1 MVQAIQ
7 LSMLTTTADSALR
20 LDGALSDSATDAGA
34 EPSSLGFAEVLSGLT
49 SAATNSLSGAKL
61 RHVPAGISVL
71 SGVSLA
77 LLAAANAKDTAAS
90 AENAENAENESV
102 ADAEEGSLLTFS
114 LLGQIAL
121 KDTLPETGSDT
132 DAAISTDTDDTKESS
147 ATALSG
153 SKQPEADAEEL
164 VKAAKQLAQS
174 ASEITD
180 TDTTTTELQAKI
192 NSQISADAQAGK
204 VADKTEA
211 SVGGK
216 GEALPVAVLAGESGA
231 DSAQS
236 VKEAAFNSNTHDSD
250 IKDSA
255 IKGSDI
261 KDSDI
266 KDSSVK
272 AALET
277 GVKADDNTSKTD
289 EGFVKA
295 GSVAQSTV
303 QADAKTITADSSSQ
317 TVVNTA
323 AGTVAITEGNRNT
336 ADNSKTDTDNVS
348 TTRKLSLTAAS
359 DKADNQVG
367 AKVGSEQN
375 ASKHDAQQQNGSQQS
390 PSQQNSSQQNQ
401 QQGPKQNNNASLPA
415 DIATEIT
422 DSSVATAKVAAD
434 ASAVARV
441 DTAFN
446 SALQLAEQRQQA
458 GPAATVARP
467 LAEQLKQSLNLL
479 QQDAAGQLRERV
491 TLMVRQNIQIAE
503 IRLDPAG
510 LGQMQ
515 IKIDMQQ
522 DQASVQFIVQQ
533 SQAKE
538 LLEQQLPRLRE
549 MLQQQGIQLTEGQVQ
564 QQSQQER
571 QLAQRGSDQ
580 QGRNSQQ
587 SADENQEGSP
597 EPVQLNIKTSERL
610 VDYYA

>member
-20 LDGALSDSATDAGA
+20 LDGALSDSAAEAGT
-34 EPSSLGFAEVLSGLT
+34 ELSGLGFGEVLNGIT
-49 SAATNSLSGAKL
+49 SPATNSLSGAKL

-71 SGVSLA
+71 SGVSQA

-90 AENAENAENESV
+90 AENAENSENAENTENESAAG
-102 ADAEEGSLLTFS
+102 ADEDSLLTSS

-121 KDTLPETGSDT
+121 KDKLPETDSNASDT
-132 DAAISTDTDDTKESS
+132 DAAVVDTATDDVEGEPATVSQGNSQTEIDAKEV
-147 ATALSG
+147 AN
-153 SKQPEADAEEL
+153 
-164 VKAAKQLAQS
+164 AAKQLAQS

-180 TDTTTTELQAKI
+180 TATTELQAKV
-192 NSQISADAQAGK
+192 NSQISGDSEAGK
-204 VADKTEA
+204 VADKTQA
-211 SVGGK
+211 SAGGK
-216 GEALPVAVLAGESGA
+216 GEAQPVAVLAGATESEGDA
-231 DSAQS
+231 KSAAVAQF
-236 VKEAAFNSNTHDSD
+236 VEEAGFGSDTHDSD
-250 IKDSA
+250 SKDNN
-255 IKGSDI
+255 
-261 KDSDI
+261 I

-272 AALET
+272 VAIET
-277 GVKADDNTSKTD
+277 GTKADDNNSKTD
-289 EGFVKA
+289 DGSIKA
-295 GSVAQSTV
+295 GSVAQSAV
-303 QADAKTITADSSSQ
+303 QADAKT
-317 TVVNTA
+317 VTA
-323 AGTVAITEGNRNT
+323 AGTE
-336 ADNSKTDTDNVS
+336 DNSKTDTTS
-348 TTRKLSLTAAS
+348 TGGNLSLTAAS
-359 DKADNQVG
+359 DKADNQAG
-367 AKVGSEQN
+367 AKAGSEQN

-401 QQGPKQNNNASLPA
+401 QQGPKQNNNAQLPA
-415 DIATEIT
+415 DIATEMA
-422 DSSVATAKVAAD
+422 DSSIATAKVAAD
-434 ASAVARV
+434 VSSAARV
-441 DTAFN
+441 DTAFS

-458 GPAATVARP
+458 GAAQAVARP

-571 QLAQRGSDQ
+571 QLAQRDGNN
-580 QGRNSQQ
+580 QGRNGKQT
-587 SADENQEGSP
+587 ADDTPDATSDT
-597 EPVQLNIKTSERL
+597 VQVNVKTSDRL